1 MPVNKNKRIM
11 AIVKCPECGHEVS
24 DAADRCPNCGVSI
37 AGNIKI
43 CPDCGR
49 VVLKNT
55 EKCPSCGAEFESIV
69 NEDAAR
75 KKNGR
80 TQETY
85 KNIDPYAPNNARKK
99 KNNNGA
105 IVGVVVSVV
114 VVALGALAYFLID
127 KSQKAESEQ
136 KAYEEVIA
144 SNDTA
149 LCSQYLRDYPKGL
162 HCGEVEAKLKELVA
176 EIGDWNDAC
185 VNNMKSGF
193 VAFLSNHPNSTF
205 EQACKDKIDSLDYV
219 DALSANTEEALQIY
233 ISSHPEG
240 KYVEDALQTQKNI
253 ASLKVQANEA
263 SAVKNVCSQFFT
275 GLANRDEATLASAV
289 AAVMD
294 NFLNKRNATHADV
307 MTFADKLASGHHHIA
322 FTMNN
327 DYNIRKVATD
337 TDVFSFDVTFG
348 VDEHY
353 LTHDGKE
360 EWMTYIVTARIN
372 PEMKI
377 SSLNM
382 RSVSSASDENND
394 L

>member
-1 MPVNKNKRIM
+1 M

-24 DAADRCPNCGVSI
+24 DAADRCPNCGVAI
-37 AGNIKI
+37 AGNIKK

-55 EKCPSCGAEFESIV
+55 EKCPSCGAEFESIAD
-69 NEDAAR
+69 EDAAR

-80 TQETY
+80 VQDAY
-85 KNIDPYAPNNARKK
+85 KNIDPYAPSKTRKK
-99 KNNNGA
+99 KSNNGVV
-105 IVGVVVSVV
+105 VGVVVSIV

-136 KAYEEVIA
+136 NAYEEVMA

-149 LCSQYLRDYPKGL
+149 LCSQYLRDYPKGA
-162 HCGEVEAKLKELVA
+162 HYDEVEAKLKELVA
-176 EIGDWNDAC
+176 EINDWNDAC

-193 VAFLSNHPNSTF
+193 VAFLGNHPNSVF

-219 DALSANTEEALQIY
+219 DALSANTVEALQVY

-240 KYVEDALQTQKNI
+240 KYIEDAMQAQKNI
-253 ASLKVQANEA
+253 ASLKVQPDEA
-263 SAVKNVCSQFFT
+263 SSVKGVCSQFFT
-275 GLANRDEATLASAV
+275 GLANRDETSLASAV

-307 MTFADKLASGHHHIA
+307 MTFADKLASGHHHMV

-327 DYNIRKVATD
+327 DYKIRKVATD
-337 TDVFSFDVTFG
+337 TDAFSFDVTFG

-372 PEMKI
+372 PDMKI

-382 RSVSSASDENND
+382 RNVTSASDENNG

>member
-1 MPVNKNKRIM
+1 M

-37 AGNIKI
+37 AGNIKK

-49 VVLKNT
+49 VVLKNA
-55 EKCPSCGAEFESIV
+55 EKCPSCGAEFENIPETVS
-69 NEDAAR
+69 DR
-75 KKNGR
+75 KNNGK
-80 TQETY
+80 THGAY
-85 KNIDPYAPNNARKK
+85 KNIDPYAPNKTRKR
-99 KNNNGA
+99 KNNNGV
-105 IVGVVVSVV
+105 IVGVVVSFV
-114 VVALGALAYFLID
+114 VVALGALAYYLID

-136 KAYEEVIA
+136 SAYEEVIA

-149 LCSQYLRDYPKGL
+149 LCSQYLRDYPNGL
-162 HCGEVEAKLKELVA
+162 HCGEVEARLKELVT
-176 EIGDWNDAC
+176 EINDWNDAC

-193 VAFLSNHPNSTF
+193 IAFLGNHPNSSF

-219 DALSANTEEALQIY
+219 DALSANTVEALQIY

-240 KYVEDALQTQKNI
+240 KYIEDALQAQKNI
-253 ASLKVQANEA
+253 ASLKVQPNEA
-263 SAVKNVCSQFFT
+263 ASVKSVCSQFFT
-275 GLANRDEATLASAV
+275 GLANRDEAYLASSV
-289 AAVMD
+289 AEVMD

-327 DYNIRKVATD
+327 DYNIRKVMTD

-360 EWMTYIVTARIN
+360 EWMTYIVTAKIN
-372 PEMKI
+372 PGMKI

-382 RSVSSASDENND
+382 RSVSSASEENND